1 MFGCVSILTLDCS
14 FSRNQNSC
22 GFCNFRPTPPVTL
35 KKSYWRRELLDWG
48 ISKTE
53 ILSSMLL
60 VRQMRDL
67 NAVKQSN
74 KSGCTKMTNPH
85 RLLISIYVDHQNVHL
100 TPILA
105 SQLLEFVKSQGH
117 LMDVKVY
124 YNSLD
129 PAQVS
134 AKDKL
139 QSFGFKWIDVPC
151 PLKNSA
157 DNRLMADW
165 IDDIYSNRPPD
176 IIILVSEDGD
186 FVNSVRN
193 LKDRG
198 IKVIGF
204 GKRGYVK
211 QSLKELVGS
220 DFHFVD
226 ELPSLIASKTQPQ
239 IENSQHNLTYNEAI
253 ECMIAAIKTA
263 LSKGKRAGLGF
274 INSLMCQL
282 FPKYQGVTSVC
293 KHQGK
298 TFSRFSE
305 LVDAA
310 VKDGKIRSQDRQ
322 LFLI

>member
-1 MFGCVSILTLDCS
+1 M
-14 FSRNQNSC
+14 
-22 GFCNFRPTPPVTL
+22 
-35 KKSYWRRELLDWG
+35 LLDWV

-67 NAVKQSN
+67 NAVKQTN
-74 KSGCTKMTNPH
+74 KSGCTQMTH
-85 RLLISIYVDHQNVHL
+85 THQVSIYVDHQNVHL
-100 TPILA
+100 TQYLA
-105 SQLLEFVKSQGH
+105 SQLLEFAKSQGH
-117 LMDVKVY
+117 LIDRKVY
-124 YNSLD
+124 YNSLCPD
-129 PAQVS
+129 QVF

-139 QSFGFKWIDVPC
+139 PSLGFKWIDVPC
-151 PLKNSA
+151 SVKNSA

-176 IIILVSEDGD
+176 TVILVSEDGD

-220 DFHFVD
+220 DFHFLD
-226 ELPSLIASKTQPQ
+226 ELPSLIASKNQQQ
-239 IENSQHNLTYNEAI
+239 IENSQCQLTYNEAI

-263 LSKGKRAGLGF
+263 SKKGKRPLF
-274 INSLMCQL
+274 SSIDSLMRNL
-282 FPKYQGVTSVC
+282 FPKYQGATSVC

-298 TFSRFSE
+298 TFSRFTE
-305 LVDAA
+305 LVETT
-310 VKDGKIRSQDRQ
+310 VKDGKIRLHDQQ
-322 LFLI
+322 LFLVESDQISA

>member
-1 MFGCVSILTLDCS
+1 
-14 FSRNQNSC
+14 
-22 GFCNFRPTPPVTL
+22 
-35 KKSYWRRELLDWG
+35 
-48 ISKTE
+48 
-53 ILSSMLL
+53 
-60 VRQMRDL
+60 
-67 NAVKQSN
+67 
-74 KSGCTKMTNPH
+74 MTNTH
-85 RLLISIYVDHQNVHL
+85 SAIGKQTKQFQALVSIYVDHQNVHL
-100 TPILA
+100 TQCLA
-105 SQLLEFVKSQGH
+105 SQLLEFAKSQGH

-139 QSFGFKWIDVPC
+139 QSFSFKWIDVPC

-165 IDDIYSNRPPD
+165 IDDIYSDRPPD

-211 QSLKELVGS
+211 QSLKDLVGN
-220 DFHFVD
+220 DFHFLD
-226 ELPSLIASKTQPQ
+226 ELPSLIGFKSQQQ
-239 IENSQHNLTYNEAI
+239 IENSQCKLTYTEAVEYLI
-253 ECMIAAIKTA
+253 EAIKTA

-274 INSLMCQL
+274 INSLMCEL

-305 LVDAA
+305 FVETA
-310 VKDGKIRSQDRQ
+310 VKDGKIRSQDQQ
-322 LFLI
+322 LFVIEADQISA